1 MEEVLHPGGVR
12 ADTEQVTDP
21 VSSPAVPVRRRIDFA
36 LDDGAVTD
44 WNPAA
49 PEFVAAANGVSLM
62 MPFVEPYFVG
72 AVRQAVPGL
81 DPDLAAVAEAF
92 AHQEMQHQGEHRVFN
107 RLLVGEVPALARVEG
122 WMRRTYRW
130 LGRTRS
136 LRFNLAFAAASET
149 IAYCLARWT
158 SDHLSEFLRGADP
171 AATDLFLWHLAE
183 EVEHKSVA
191 FDVYRAVD
199 GSRPR
204 YAWAGACSLALL
216 AWFNL
221 VATLTQLRARRRLRN
236 PLTWFRLVRL
246 AVSFAFEVLPTMFVS
261 SLPGHHPSQ
270 LSDPDWYQGWLV
282 DLELRRSPGAAA

>member
-1 MEEVLHPGGVR
+1 MQEVLHPGGVR
-12 ADTEQVTDP
+12 ADTEHVTDP

-171 AATDLFLWHLAE
+171 PRRTCSCGTWPRRWSTSPWRSTSTTPWTAPARATPGPGPAPWR
-183 EVEHKSVA
+183 SWP
-191 FDVYRAVD
+191 
-199 GSRPR
+199 GS
-204 YAWAGACSLALL
+204 
-216 AWFNL
+216 
-221 VATLTQLRARRRLRN
+221 
-236 PLTWFRLVRL
+236 TWW
-246 AVSFAFEVLPTMFVS
+246 P
-261 SLPGHHPSQ
+261 P
-270 LSDPDWYQGWLV
+270 
-282 DLELRRSPGAAA
+282 